1 MGYCVATDVRAIC
14 DTDISNDEIDV
25 LIDFISALM
34 DNILT
39 TINPTILR
47 GVCQLWTAYRCM
59 LKDPNS
65 RSLGEYSENRA
76 AALTAMKA
84 ELDSVLGV
92 VPGGVIPGLI
102 AGVKLVASM
111 ESL

>member
-1 MGYCVATDVRAIC
+1 MGYCVTADVRAIT
-14 DTDISNDEIDV
+14 DTDMLDSEIDV
-25 LIDFISALM
+25 LIDFISELM
-34 DNILT
+34 DTILVT
-39 TINPTILR
+39 TNPIILR
-47 GVCQLWTAYRCM
+47 GVCQLWVSYRCM

-76 AALTAMKA
+76 AALAAMKE

-102 AGVKLVASM
+102 SGVRVVATM
-111 ESL
+111 EPL